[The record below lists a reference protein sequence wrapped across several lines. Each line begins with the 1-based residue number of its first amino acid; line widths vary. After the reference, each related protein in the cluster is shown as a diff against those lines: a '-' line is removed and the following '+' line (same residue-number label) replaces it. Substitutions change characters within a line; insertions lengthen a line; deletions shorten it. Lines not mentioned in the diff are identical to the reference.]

1 MERRTFTIMFM
12 IRRARRLKNQEV
24 PIYMRI
30 TVDGERAE
38 ISIKRS
44 VNPEYWNEVK
54 GNAKSGTPY
63 AKELNFFLEQ
73 IRHKVYEHQQDLIN
87 RNKVVTSTSLK
98 NAFLNIG
105 EDDHKTLLQAYEEHN
120 ATLKLRIDK
129 GISRSTFI
137 RHTTSKKHLEKYIQT
152 EYKKNDILIRDV
164 DHTFIVKY
172 ETYLRV
178 KRNCN
183 NNTTVKYIRNLGK
196 IIREGMK
203 RDWIKVDPF
212 RNLKFRTEEVDK
224 PFLNR
229 TELDAIIN
237 KQLNLIRIAQ
247 VRDIFVFC
255 CFTGLAFIDVKSL
268 SRKDLEAGVDGNL
281 WIKKQRHKSKQWAH
295 IPLLPIA
302 KQIIERYSTNPECLR
317 RDVLLPVPSNQ
328 KMNAYLKEVADLCGI
343 TKNLTTHCARHTF
356 ATTVTLANNISME
369 SVSKMLGHSS
379 LAMTKKYARIL
390 DSTIGTEMNQLA
402 EKLKYQVN

>member
-1 MERRTFTIMFM
+1 MERRTFTVMFM
-12 IRRARRLKNQEV
+12 IRRARTLKNQEV

-44 VNPEYWNEVK
+44 VNLEYWSDIK

-73 IRHKVYEHQQDLIN
+73 VRHKVYEHQQDLIN
-87 RNKVVTSTSLK
+87 RNKIITATSLK

-105 EDDHKTLLQAYEEHN
+105 DDDHRTLLQAYDEHN
-120 ATLKLRIDK
+120 ATLELLIDK
-129 GISRSTFI
+129 GVSRSTYI
-137 RHTTSKKHLEKYIQT
+137 RHTTSKKHLERFIQI
-152 EYKKNDILIRDV
+152 EYKKNDILLREV
-164 DHTFIVKY
+164 NHAFIVKY
-172 ETYLRV
+172 ETYLRA

-183 NNTTVKYIRNLGK
+183 NNTTVKYLRNLGK
-196 IIREGMK
+196 IIREAMR
-203 RDWIKVDPF
+203 RDLIKVDPF
-212 RNLKFRTEEVDK
+212 RNIKFKAEEVDK
-224 PFLNR
+224 PFLNQS
-229 TELDAIIN
+229 ELNAIIT
-237 KQLNLIRIAQ
+237 KKFELSRVAQ
-247 VRDIFVFC
+247 VLDVFVFC
-255 CFTGLAFIDVKSL
+255 CFTGLAFVDVKSL
-268 SRKDLEAGVDGNL
+268 CAKDIEAGVDGNL

-302 KQIIERYSTNPECLR
+302 KQIIERYNTNPECLR
-317 RDVLLPVPSNQ
+317 KDVLLPVLSNQ

-390 DSTIGTEMNQLA
+390 DSTIGQETNSLA
-402 EKLKYQVN
+402 NKMTFSIS

>member
-44 VNPEYWNEVK
+44 VNPGYWNEVK

-87 RNKVVTSTSLK
+87 RNKVVTATSLK

-120 ATLKLRIDK
+120 ATLKLRIDN
-129 GISRSTFI
+129 GVSRSTFI

-152 EYKKNDILIRDV
+152 EYKKNDIPLRDV

-203 RDWIKVDPF
+203 RDWIKIDPF

-237 KQLNLIRIAQ
+237 KQLELIRIAQ

-255 CFTGLAFIDVKSL
+255 CFTGLAFVDVKSL
-268 SRKDLEAGVDGNL
+268 NRKDLEAGVDGNL

-343 TKNLTTHCARHTF
+343 SKNLTTHCARHTF

-390 DSTIGTEMNQLA
+390 DSTIGKEMNQLA
-402 EKLKYQVN
+402 QKMQFSIN

>member
-1 MERRTFTIMFM
+1 MFFV
-12 IRRARRLKNQEV
+12 RKARKLQNQEV

-38 ISIKRS
+38 VSLKRS
-44 VNPEYWNEVK
+44 VNPDHWNEVK
-54 GNAKSGTPY
+54 GSAKSGTPY

-87 RNKVVTSTSLK
+87 RNKLVTAISLK
-98 NAFLNIG
+98 NAYLNIG
-105 EDDHKTLLQAYEEHN
+105 DDDHRTLLQAYDEHN
-120 ATLKLRIDK
+120 ATLELLIDK
-129 GISRSTFI
+129 GVSRSTYV
-137 RHTTSKKHLEKYIQT
+137 RHTISKKHLERFIQS
-152 EYKKNDILIRDV
+152 EYKKSDVLLRDI

-172 ETYLRV
+172 DTYLRA

-196 IIREGMK
+196 IIREAMR
-203 RDWIKVDPF
+203 RDMIKVDPF
-212 RNLKFRTEEVDK
+212 RNIKFKTEEVDK

-237 KQLNLIRIAQ
+237 KKMGLPRIGQ

-268 SRKDLEAGVDGNL
+268 CLKDLETGFDGNL

-295 IPLLPIA
+295 IPLLPVA
-302 KQIIERYSTNPECLR
+302 KQIIDRYKANPEYIKKG
-317 RDVLLPVPSNQ
+317 VLLPVPSNQ

-343 TKNLTTHCARHTF
+343 NKNLTTHCARHAF
-356 ATTVTLANNISME
+356 ATTVTLANKISME

-390 DSTIGTEMNQLA
+390 DSTIGQEMNQLA
-402 EKLKYQVN
+402 QKLQFNMN

>member
-1 MERRTFTIMFM
+1 MGRKTFSISFM
-12 IRRARRLKNQEV
+12 IRRARMLKNHEA

-44 VNPEYWNEVK
+44 IDPAYWNEVK
-54 GNAKSGTPY
+54 GYAKTGSPY
-63 AKELNFFLEQ
+63 AKELNYFLEQ
-73 IRHKVYEHQQDLIN
+73 VRHIVYEHQQELIN
-87 RNKVVTSTSLK
+87 RNKVISAESLK
-98 NAFLNIG
+98 NAFLNVG
-105 EDDHKTLLQAYEEHN
+105 DDDRRTLLQTYEEHN
-120 ATLKLRIDK
+120 KNLELRIDK
-129 GISRSTFI
+129 GVSRSTYI
-137 RHTTSKKHLEKYIQT
+137 RHTTSKKHLEMFLQT
-152 EYKKNDILIRDV
+152 EYKKNDILLRDV

-172 ETYLRV
+172 ETYLRA

-196 IIREGMK
+196 IIREAMR

-212 RNLKFRTEEVDK
+212 RNIKFKTEEVDK

-229 TELDAIIN
+229 IELNAIIN
-237 KQLNLIRIAQ
+237 KKLELPRIA
-247 VRDIFVFC
+247 FV
-255 CFTGLAFIDVKSL
+255 DVKSL
-268 SRKDLEAGVDGNL
+268 CLKDLETGFDGNL

-295 IPLLPIA
+295 IPLLPVA
-302 KQIIERYSTNPECLR
+302 KQIIDKYHANPECIR
-317 RDVLLPVPSNQ
+317 KGVLLPVLTNQ

-343 TKNLTTHCARHTF
+343 RKNLTTHCARHTF
-356 ATTVTLANNISME
+356 ATTVTLANKISME

-390 DSTIGTEMNQLA
+390 DSTIGQEMNQLA
-402 EKLKYQVN
+402 EKLQFHMN